1 MLVRNV
7 RKSKIFKTSNI
18 ENYSVLFLYE
28 LPFYAMAGLDQ
39 LLKFYLCFQW
49 QKNLRVP
56 LVKFF
61 ICITS
66 SETHSSFMTQPLSS
80 LSSSGCIPST
90 TSWMEA
96 GSTSRSHLLL
106 LELHS
111 RSIHILQSFAQLS
124 CLTVRS
130 QHCLELLESGCKFHS
145 SILNLSLQFHQMV

>member
-1 MLVRNV
+1 MLNIFHVLISHLYILFNV
-7 RKSKIFKTSNI
+7 
-18 ENYSVLFLYE
+18 YSSIPPIIRLGCLFFSEFSFRIIVFLYE
-28 LPFYAMAGLDQ
+28 HNFYVMTGVDQ

-80 LSSSGCIPST
+80 LSSSGCISST

-96 GSTSRSHLLL
+96 VSISQTHLHL
-106 LELHS
+106 LELHLHT
-111 RSIHILQSFAQLS
+111 IHILQGFFAVFLHYCAGQD
-124 CLTVRS
+124 CL
-130 QHCLELLESGCKFHS
+130 
-145 SILNLSLQFHQMV
+145 